1 MKKVLKKFN
10 RTLSIM
16 LAAAM
21 VLTMVPQTAL
31 PVQAEEATEASL
43 DTASEGTEEVTPG
56 SDETKESEETTET
69 KEPADGEGESNEGS
83 SEVTTPADGEN
94 ENGEDEA
101 GDNSDDSVTPDI
113 ENPGEDQDTENPD
126 EEVTEPVVDP
136 VEEPAE
142 EEPVEEGTSTVD
154 SEDATVMAA
163 TTFGIE
169 FKISVDGTELEE
181 PTLNEYVTEITN
193 VDTDNKVD
201 DTNDVT
207 FKVTPTDAQLELDG
221 APTATIA
228 GTNATVSEASGVYTI
243 TDSHAATGDVV
254 VTINLVTKYTV
265 GAPDAD
271 AGAQVTWQIKT
282 TASDA
287 AYGSS
292 VSVKKGDSV
301 ALQATLAANADNV
314 TITVPGATTE
324 KQTLTAAAEAVTAEF
339 TVVMT
344 EERIAALVDGK
355 LTATYEVTK
364 ADAEVVITGKKPG
377 AAEGA
382 DDVAAV
388 FGTDF
393 KAQYRVKTTGAED
406 FAAWADVPSTGKI
419 AAKKDDAVQLKVT
432 PGAKFSV
439 SGVKFAGS
447 PVTAKTDVEDEDED
461 VYEVNVAAPANPVA
475 TENTVEVTL
484 AAANQ
489 ITLKAA
495 TDAQI
500 ASVQWSADDGSNWN
514 RARKTADGWVADT
527 KAAAVTFKVAAKIH
541 NKVSY
546 INNDTKGTHDAAAE
560 TCENCLT
567 LSTSDN
573 NKTVTTTAVDAS
585 GADDITL
592 TIATE
597 PIKIDYT
604 LTADEALTVTIK
616 DDKGTAVD
624 AKGTTEALKNTYT
637 LLDGVEYSVEVKQ
650 DETAVELEKLD
661 TAKANGETTNMEYDS
676 DKGAFTFVASEDATA
691 MTIVIALKAKATKQV
706 SIAMADASQ
715 PSQAS
720 VQAGEYKTLDTD
732 GKTEKTVDAETT
744 ATALTGTTARE
755 FAVLEGEEF
764 SFTLSVADT
773 AYAVAKVE
781 TSTST
786 DPDNMKWTE
795 LEGTSGTYTLD
806 KVTAETSVRI
816 TTDLNAATA
825 HSVIFTPDANVKE
838 VLINGSPVKSGE
850 KTYVKVATGANVAFT
865 VTPNAGFT
873 VDKVKFGTGETDDVP
888 VSAGTYTYTF
898 PAARTDATITISTKA
913 AELTADRYVKF
924 AMPDDENVKLNV
936 TTAGVK
942 TEKDGDGDD
951 VYVMTMKKT
960 EPATEEVPELA
971 FDLVVKN
978 GYTIKPQLASI
989 VDAVNET
996 VRMTADSRKK
1006 NDDGDWVYSFK
1017 VVAAALQAA
1026 NLGTKE
1032 APKAITVT
1040 APIEEK
1046 VTLSLKADSSSVKYK
1061 NLSQS
1066 GSVFTSWTAGNSKTA
1081 SDKDTIVLQ
1090 VADGQSLSISG
1101 KDVTEELDDYG
1112 NYSFVAALDATK
1124 DNDTNIEIDVK
1135 NSAAAEYE
1143 LKYGDVEGTYPDTV
1157 GKDVVT
1163 AKLGDKIYV
1172 QLNKTTAPAGAEA
1185 ITGVVLSEGAKSTAV
1200 ANKNQD
1206 EAANKGK
1213 AVITVA
1219 DADFTVTFKA
1229 IKTETTANG
1238 FTKKTV
1244 VNAATVHI
1252 NAKDA
1257 DGMNLTAK
1265 GISEGKTIK
1274 IDATKQMTY
1283 PLTLKETKT
1292 SRNVLDVK
1300 KYIADGA
1307 IVAEEIGSK
1316 GLVTVSLDEET
1327 GSLVIT
1333 GVKDKDGEAKA
1344 VSEITIKAKGAA
1356 ADAKPLLTFKV
1367 EVTTPKLTVKSLNS
1381 PNQGMHDVL
1390 VDVTGDPKIGTVA
1403 AEFDMYYEI
1412 EVKHT
1417 AGESAAKKD
1426 GFYYLN
1432 ALDGNGNVVP
1442 VSQLIKVN
1450 ADTDKTKF
1458 ENTYTI
1464 NARLV
1469 AVAAGAEVPQ
1479 GNPLQGEAKAK
1490 IADSVVKYS
1499 SAKTV
1504 EKKNIKTRS
1513 DYYEDKLNVTKKTT
1527 KLYTGQSNVLV
1538 AIPKFSAKA
1547 GHIEDIHAEV
1557 YNTDGSLATSGV
1569 TATVDETNNT
1579 MEVRVSAGRNA
1590 APGKGT
1596 AKYNVVIY
1604 ATATMN
1610 AGDAAVDPGAYN
1622 MYRAS
1627 AKVPITVQK
1636 GIHSITVAGNPGK
1649 IAIVPD
1655 KNGKTKNV
1663 SFSLKPTGWYSNT
1676 SYKAQTQKFDY
1687 SNEITYGNNK
1697 NAGKVTVKNGKVTVD
1712 KDFYVSNDPAQNTFT
1727 LTVKANDWTGNETVS
1742 SPVTVEVTNK
1752 AMTISSVRL
1761 VDSNN
1766 KPYGATITT
1775 TDLFSADLEIL
1786 DENGKSIEP
1795 SFVTLTPNKG
1805 KLYVD
1810 ESGELNFEGYQKNL
1824 TITAVAKDGKKA
1836 KKSSIKYTIN
1846 YAKAD
1851 AYTLDVNSVNNSF
1864 KQLSDTS
1871 WEYVGRGNETISFDV
1886 KAIANDRGYTAENPD
1901 SAWTK
1906 EYNYSVKITGGKNTS
1921 SKTDVA
1927 SGEYEVTPTAGKVTV
1942 TVTDKAARK
1951 SYPFTIEDKGWAT
1964 AAAPKATTKDKL
1976 FMAKNP
1982 SIDDPYNTYV
1992 NRVAQNMTYT
2002 IKNCKYN
2009 AAKFTHVGGS
2019 YYGIDNLEGVHVID
2033 GDTLRLEGLV
2043 PNYPTTEK
2051 YSVVYGDK
2059 DENGFWPK
2067 TKATTISIKVNK
2079 VGNIKAVNKYTIS
2092 TNLGYGV
2099 KLDAKPIPTSV
2110 TLNDVVEF
2118 NSIEAANEKGQPNK
2132 FYDYFELVNGA
2143 GDADGPKDTIQ
2154 LKTAYRTEAG
2164 LAELYALKRGV
2175 AGYVTYTVYNPNGY
2189 EVKKQDKI
2197 TVVVNDTGKPKTT
2210 ATDINIV
2217 GLSGASG
2224 FTTVKIGNT
2233 SVDVLKV
2240 VTDSTD
2246 WKAAVPTAAEIEAGA
2261 EGNVKLTANGEPKSG
2276 NVNVYILPVG
2286 SKYAASTP
2294 DADVITNGIKATVK
2308 VNVKAADD
2316 TKSSKITFLS
2326 KNAKTP
2332 EAVIAGTKV
2341 NLSTTFTLG
2350 KDYKYTLTNAKIAS
2364 VTKVPEA
2371 REAEIKGAPSK
2382 TASKAILATN
2392 GVTLN
2397 ADKTAVT
2404 IVMDR
2409 DAEGL
2414 ATNGKTTYKVPVL
2427 VTFDAGAE
2435 EIVYFSIKPAKVPSV
2450 DEVKADVEAALKGF
2464 AVAEAAYNN
2473 GASAASAVQE
2483 AARKLGNK
2491 VPALSG
2497 VDVAKITAAAKPD
2510 TDTEKFADTGT
2521 AGSEGFKAGHHTVIV
2536 TLDDETK
2543 RGTEGYTAATC
2554 EVVVTKAAASVS
2566 LGASLEEAINVYLLP
2581 NQTTG
2586 ADPTGKKPVPT
2597 TMTKWTL
2604 QTELQAA
2611 ADKAEPGKYIVRVT
2625 DFDLDT
2631 AEVTPPAASG
2641 TNAINADEGTKKTI
2655 VSGLTFKYT
2664 VMVAK
2669 TGKYLAA
2676 DGSESTVKVEFTV
2689 TMGTTT
2695 NQVGKP
2701 GEPTPPV
2708 VDPDPEEPEAF
2719 DVTISGVSA
2728 STVTYAVAEANDE
2741 TVPNSFNAVAGNKVS
2756 VESGK
2761 KLYLKVEYSG
2771 GTVTVKKGD
2780 NETLSEVSGNAGV
2793 YLVGTIT
2800 ETTAVTITETASTT
2814 PTEPES

>member
-1 MKKVLKKFN
+1 
-10 RTLSIM
+10 
-16 LAAAM
+16 M
-21 VLTMVPQTAL
+21 VLTTVPQTAL

-142 EEPVEEGTSTVD
+142 EEPVEEGASTID

-163 TTFGIE
+163 TDYSLE
-169 FKISVDGTELEE
+169 FKIFVDGTEVEN
-181 PTLNEYVTEITN
+181 PAQNDYVTIKGG
-193 VDTDNKVD
+193 VTDDGKVD
-201 DTNDVT
+201 SGEDVSFAVTPANTELEVSKDADAVKAAIGEDEAANLTPEGDLYTVTGSKDVT
-207 FKVTPTDAQLELDG
+207 G
-221 APTATIA
+221 
-228 GTNATVSEASGVYTI
+228 SG
-243 TDSHAATGDVV
+243 SVV
-254 VTINLVTKYTV
+254 VTIKLVTKTYEV
-265 GAPDAD
+265 GAPDANTD
-271 AGAQVTWQIKT
+271 AKVTWQIKT

-292 VSVKKGDSV
+292 VSVKKGESV
-301 ALQATLAANADNV
+301 MLQATLEANADNV

-324 KQTLTAAAEAVTAEF
+324 KQTLTATTATVTAEF
-339 TVVMT
+339 TVAMT

-419 AAKKDDAVQLKVT
+419 AAKKDDVVQLKFA

-573 NKTVTTTAVDAS
+573 NKTVTTTAVNAS

-764 SFTLSVADT
+764 SFTLSVADP

-1066 GSVFTSWTAGNSKTA
+1066 GSVFTPWTAGNSKTA

-1090 VADGQSLSISG
+1090 VADGQSLSVGG

-1200 ANKNQD
+1200 ANKNQS

-1244 VNAATVHI
+1244 VNAATIHI

-1307 IVAEEIGSK
+1307 IVAEETGNK
-1316 GLVTVSLDEET
+1316 GFVTVSLDEET

-1469 AVAAGAEVPQ
+1469 AVAAGAAVPT
-1479 GNPLQGEAKAK
+1479 GDPLQGEAKAK
-1490 IADSVVKYS
+1490 IADSLVKYG
-1499 SAKTV
+1499 SAKVV

-1547 GHIEDIHAEV
+1547 GHIEDIHAVV
-1557 YNTDGSLATSGV
+1557 YNTDGSLASGV
-1569 TATVDETNNT
+1569 SARADESGNT
-1579 MEVRVSAGRNA
+1579 MEVRVSAGDDA

-1610 AGDAAVDPGAYN
+1610 ADSAAVDPGEYN

-1663 SFSLKPTGWYSNT
+1663 SFSLKPTGWYD
-1676 SYKAQTQKFDY
+1676 YYYGVKAQTQKFDY
-1687 SNEITYGNNK
+1687 SNEITYGNSK

-1761 VDSNN
+1761 LDSNG
-1766 KPYGATITT
+1766 KPYGATIATNNIYG
-1775 TDLFSADLEIL
+1775 AKVEVL
-1786 DENGKSIEP
+1786 DGNGKPIPHSLL
-1795 SFVTLTPNKG
+1795 TLTPNKG
-1805 KLYVD
+1805 KICVEYNENNGQTTVWQN
-1810 ESGELNFEGYQKNL
+1810 GFQRNL
-1824 TITAVAKDGKKA
+1824 TITAVMRGDKKA
-1836 KKSSIKYTIN
+1836 KKSSIKYTLE
-1846 YAKAD
+1846 YPKVD
-1851 AYTLDVNSVNNSF
+1851 SYTLSRVTVNNNSSL
-1864 KQLSDTS
+1864 KQMDDTN
-1871 WEYVGRGNETISFDV
+1871 WEYVGRGNQSISFWVNAVIDEGL
-1886 KAIANDRGYTAENPD
+1886 RGGNTTN
-1901 SAWTK
+1901 
-1906 EYNYSVKITGGKNTS
+1906 YNYSVKIAGGKNVA
-1921 SKTDVA
+1921 SKT
-1927 SGEYEVTPTAGKVTV
+1927 STGNGYYRITPTTDKVTV
-1942 TVTDKAARK
+1942 TVTDKNSPK
-1951 SYPFTIEDKGWAT
+1951 KDYKFTFTDKGWVT

-1982 SIDDPYNTYV
+1982 SIDDLDGDYV

-2002 IKNCKYN
+2002 IKNCKYT
-2009 AAKFTHVGGS
+2009 AVKFTYLGDH
-2019 YYGIDNLEGVHVID
+2019 GIDNLEGVHDIH
-2033 GDTLRLEGLV
+2033 GDTLKLTGLI

-2059 DENGFWPK
+2059 DENGAFWPK
-2067 TKATTISIKVNK
+2067 TKATTISIKVHK

-2092 TNLGYGV
+2092 TNLGYSV

-2175 AGYVTYTVYNPNGY
+2175 AGYVTYTVYNPNGH

-2246 WKAAVPTAAEIEAGA
+2246 WKVAVPTAAEIEAGA

-2350 KDYKYTLTNAKIAS
+2350 RDYKYTLTNAKIAS
-2364 VTKVPEA
+2364 VAKVPEA

-2409 DAEGL
+2409 DAAGL

-2497 VDVAKITAAAKPD
+2497 VDVVKITAAAKPD
-2510 TDTEKFADTGT
+2510 TETEKFADTGT
-2521 AGSEGFKAGHHTVIV
+2521 VGSEGFKAGHHTVIV

-2543 RGTEGYTAATC
+2543 KGTEGYTAATC

-2625 DFDLDT
+2625 EFDLDT

-2676 DGSESTVKVEFTV
+2676 DGSESAGEVKFVV
-2689 TMGTTT
+2689 TMDTTT

-2708 VDPDPEEPEAF
+2708 VDPDPVEPEAF

>member
-1 MKKVLKKFN
+1 
-10 RTLSIM
+10 
-16 LAAAM
+16 M
-21 VLTMVPQTAL
+21 VLTTVPQTAL

-43 DTASEGTEEVTPG
+43 DTASEGTEEATPG
-56 SDETKESEETTET
+56 SDEAKESEETTET
-69 KEPADGEGESNEGS
+69 KEPADGKGESNEGS

-94 ENGEDEA
+94 ENEEDEA
-101 GDNSDDSVTPDI
+101 GDNSDNSITPDI

-126 EEVTEPVVDP
+126 EEVTEPVVNP

-169 FKISVDGTELEE
+169 FKISVDGTELKE
-181 PTLNEYVTEITN
+181 PTLDDYVTDITN
-193 VDTDNKVD
+193 VDADNKVD
-201 DTNDVT
+201 GTNDVT
-207 FKVTPTDAQLELDG
+207 FKVTPASAQLELDG

-265 GAPDAD
+265 GAPDVDAD
-271 AGAQVTWQIKT
+271 AQVTWQIKT

-292 VSVKKGDSV
+292 VSVKKGESV
-301 ALQATLAANADNV
+301 VLQATLAANADNV

-339 TVVMT
+339 TVAMT

-364 ADAEVVITGKKPG
+364 ADAEVAITGKKPV
-377 AAEGA
+377 AAEGV

-406 FAAWADVPSTGKI
+406 FAAWADVPSTGII
-419 AAKKDDAVQLKVT
+419 AAKKDDVVQLKFA

-447 PVTAKTDVEDEDED
+447 TITAKNDVEGEDED

-567 LSTSDN
+567 LSTSDH

-585 GADDITL
+585 GANDITL

-597 PIKIDYT
+597 QIKHDYT
-604 LTADEALTVTIK
+604 LTAAEGLTVTITK
-616 DDKGTAVD
+616 AGASTPESS
-624 AKGTTEALKNTYT
+624 KGTTDADKNKYALLEGETYF
-637 LLDGVEYSVEVKQ
+637 VAVKQ
-650 DETAVELEKLD
+650 GEDVVALEKLE
-661 TAKANGETTNMEYDS
+661 TATANNATMDYDS
-676 DKGAFTFVASEDATA
+676 DANAFTFEVDAVTEEA
-691 MTIVIALKAKATKQV
+691 NRTIVIELKERENKTV
-706 SIAMADASQ
+706 SLVMADAQLSA
-715 PSQAS
+715 AS
-720 VQAGEYKTLDTD
+720 VKADAHKKLNDTTKAEED
-732 GKTEKTVDAETT
+732 VAADPTAIALSTTEKEYTVAEGGKFT
-744 ATALTGTTARE
+744 
-755 FAVLEGEEF
+755 
-764 SFTLSVADT
+764 FTLSVADE
-773 AYAVAKVE
+773 AYTVSKVE
-781 TSTST
+781 TSTDSGATWSGLEKGT
-786 DPDNMKWTE
+786 DDKYTLAEVNEDISIRVTTE
-795 LEGTSGTYTLD
+795 LDQT
-806 KVTAETSVRI
+806 K
-816 TTDLNAATA
+816 A

-850 KTYVKVATGANVAFT
+850 KKYVKVAAGANVAFT

-913 AELTADRYVKF
+913 AELTEDRYVKF
-924 AMPDDENVKLNV
+924 VMPDDENVKLNV

-942 TEKDGDGDD
+942 TEKDGNGDD

-960 EPATEEVPELA
+960 EPATEEVPELT

-989 VDAVNET
+989 VDATNET

-1032 APKAITVT
+1032 APRTITVT

-1046 VTLSLKADSSSVKYK
+1046 VTLSLKANSLPVKYK

-1066 GSVFTSWTAGNSKTA
+1066 GSNFTTWAVGNSKTA
-1081 SDKDTIVLQ
+1081 SEKDTIVLQ
-1090 VADGQSLSISG
+1090 VADGQSLSVGG

-1143 LKYGDVEGTYPDTV
+1143 LKYGTAEGTYPDTV
-1157 GKDVVT
+1157 GKDVVA

-1229 IKTETTANG
+1229 IKTERTANG

-1244 VNAATVHI
+1244 VNAATIHI

-1265 GISEGKTIK
+1265 GISDGKTIK

-1307 IVAEEIGSK
+1307 IVAEETGNK
-1316 GLVTVSLDEET
+1316 GLVTVFLDEET

-1367 EVTTPKLTVKSLNS
+1367 EVTTPELTVKSLNS

-1403 AEFDMYYEI
+1403 EEFDMYYEI

-1417 AGESAAKKD
+1417 AGESAVKKD

-1432 ALDGNGNVVP
+1432 ALDENGNVVP

-1469 AVAAGAEVPQ
+1469 AVAAGAVVPT
-1479 GNPLQGEAKAK
+1479 GDPLQGEAKAK
-1490 IADSVVKYS
+1490 IADALVKYG
-1499 SAKTV
+1499 SAKVV

-1547 GHIEDIHAEV
+1547 GHIEDIRAVV
-1557 YNTDGSLATSGV
+1557 YNTDGSLASGV
-1569 TATVDETNNT
+1569 SARVDESGNT
-1579 MEVRVSAGRNA
+1579 MEVRVSAGDDA

-1610 AGDAAVDPGAYN
+1610 ADNAAVDPGEYN

-1663 SFSLKPTGWYSNT
+1663 SFSLKPTGWYD
-1676 SYKAQTQKFDY
+1676 YHYDVKAQTQKFDY
-1687 SNEITYGNNK
+1687 SNEIVYGNSK

-1927 SGEYEVTPTAGKVTV
+1927 KGEYEVTPTAGKVTV
-1942 TVTDKAARK
+1942 TVTDKAAKK
-1951 SYPFTIEDKGWAT
+1951 SYPFTIEDKGWVT

-1976 FMAKNP
+1976 FMAKDP
-1982 SIDDPYNTYV
+1982 SIDAGYNYAK
-1992 NRVAQNMTYT
+1992 RVAQDMTYT

-2009 AAKFTHVGGS
+2009 AVKFTHVGGS
-2019 YYGIDNLEGVHVID
+2019 YSGIDNLEGVHVID
-2033 GDTLRLEGLV
+2033 GDTLLLKKLV

-2051 YSVVYGDK
+2051 YSVVYGDR

-2164 LAELYALKRGV
+2164 LAELYALKKGV

-2224 FTTVKIGNT
+2224 LTTVKIGNT
-2233 SVDVLKV
+2233 SVDVLKA

-2246 WKAAVPTAAEIEAGA
+2246 WKVAVPTAADIEAGA
-2261 EGNVKLTANGEPKSG
+2261 TGNVKLTANGEPKSG

-2308 VNVKAADD
+2308 VNVKAVDD

-2341 NLSTTFTLG
+2341 NLSTTFTLD

-2364 VTKVPEA
+2364 VAKVPEA

-2435 EIVYFSIKPAKVPSV
+2435 EIVYFSIKPEKVPSV

-2473 GASAASAVQE
+2473 GVSAASTVQE

-2543 RGTEGYTAATC
+2543 KGTEGYTAATC
-2554 EVVVTKAAASVS
+2554 EVVVTKAAAPVS

-2586 ADPTGKKPVPT
+2586 ADPTDKKPVPT

-2604 QTELQAA
+2604 QTELQTA

-2631 AEVTPPAASG
+2631 AEVTVPAASG
-2641 TNAINADEGTKKTI
+2641 TNAVNAEEGTKKTI

-2669 TGKYLAA
+2669 TGKYLAE
-2676 DGSESTVKVEFTV
+2676 DGSEKDVAVKFAV
-2689 TMGTTT
+2689 TMGATT

-2708 VDPDPEEPEAF
+2708 VDPDPEEPESF
-2719 DVTISGVSA
+2719 EVTISGVSA

-2761 KLYLKVEYSG
+2761 KLYLKVEYSV

-2780 NETLSEVSGNAGV
+2780 DTTLSAVDGNPGV
-2793 YLVGTIT
+2793 YLVGMIT
-2800 ETTAVTITETASTT
+2800 GATAVTIAETASTT

>member
-1 MKKVLKKFN
+1 
-10 RTLSIM
+10 
-16 LAAAM
+16 M
-21 VLTMVPQTAL
+21 VLTTVPQTAL

-43 DTASEGTEEVTPG
+43 DTASEGTEEATPG
-56 SDETKESEETTET
+56 SDEAKESEETTET
-69 KEPADGEGESNEGS
+69 KEPADGKGESNEGS
-83 SEVTTPADGEN
+83 SEVTIPADGEN
-94 ENGEDEA
+94 ENEEDEA
-101 GDNSDDSVTPDI
+101 GDNSDNSITPDI

-126 EEVTEPVVDP
+126 EEVTEPVVNP

-163 TTFGIE
+163 TMFGIE

-181 PTLNEYVTEITN
+181 PTLSEYVTDITN
-193 VDTDNKVD
+193 VDADNKVD

-207 FKVTPTDAQLELDG
+207 FKVTPANAQLELDG

-243 TDSHAATGDVV
+243 TDSHAATGGVV

-271 AGAQVTWQIKT
+271 AGAQVTWKIKT
-282 TASDA
+282 TVSDA

-292 VSVKKGDSV
+292 VSVKKGESV
-301 ALQATLAANADNV
+301 VLQATLAANADNV

-324 KQTLTAAAEAVTAEF
+324 TATLNGGSEAATTEF
-339 TVVMT
+339 TVVMD
-344 EERIAALVDGK
+344 EEQIAALVNSK

-377 AAEGA
+377 ATEGA

-393 KAQYRVKTTGAED
+393 KAQYRVKTTGAKD
-406 FAAWADVPSTGKI
+406 FAAWADVPGTGKI
-419 AAKKDDAVQLKVT
+419 AAKKDDVVQLKIA

-439 SGVKFAGS
+439 SGVKFAENT
-447 PVTAKTDVEDEDED
+447 VTAQTDVEGEDED
-461 VYEVNVAAPANPVA
+461 VYEVKVAAPANPVA

-500 ASVQWSADDGSNWN
+500 ASVQWSEDNGSSWN

-527 KAAAVTFKVAAKIH
+527 KAASVTFKVAAKTH

-546 INNDTKGTHDAAAE
+546 INNDTNGTHDAAVE

-567 LSTSDN
+567 LSTNDN

-597 PIKIDYT
+597 PIKIDYI

-616 DDKGTAVD
+616 DDKGTAV
-624 AKGTTEALKNTYT
+624 AATGTTNELKNTYT

-650 DETAVELEKLD
+650 GETAVELEKLG
-661 TAKANGETTNMEYDS
+661 TAKANGEATNMEYDS
-676 DKGAFTFVASEDATA
+676 DKGAFTFVASEEATA

-706 SIAMADASQ
+706 SIAMVDASQ
-715 PSQAS
+715 LSQAS

-732 GKTEKTVDAETT
+732 GKTEKTVAAETT
-744 ATALTGTTARE
+744 ATALVGTTARE

-786 DPDNMKWTE
+786 DLGNMKWTE
-795 LEGTSGTYTLD
+795 LEGTSGTYKLD

-816 TTDLNAATA
+816 TTDLNVATA

-850 KTYVKVATGANVAFT
+850 KTYAKVAAGANVAFT

-888 VSAGTYTYTF
+888 VSSGTYTYTF

-924 AMPDDENVKLNV
+924 VMLDDENVKLNV

-942 TEKDGDGDD
+942 TEKDGNGDD

-989 VDAVNET
+989 ADATNET

-1032 APKAITVT
+1032 APKTITVT

-1046 VTLSLKADSSSVKYK
+1046 VTLSLKADSLPVKYK

-1066 GSVFTSWTAGNSKTA
+1066 GSNFTIWAVGNSKTA
-1081 SDKDTIVLQ
+1081 SEKDTIVLQ
-1090 VADGQSLSISG
+1090 VADGQSLSVGG

-1143 LKYGDVEGTYPDTV
+1143 LKYGTVEGTYPDIV
-1157 GKDVVT
+1157 GKNVVA

-1200 ANKNQD
+1200 ANKNQN

-1229 IKTETTANG
+1229 IKTETVNG

-1244 VNAATVHI
+1244 VNAATIHI

-1257 DGMNLTAK
+1257 DGLNLTAK
-1265 GISEGKTIK
+1265 GIAEGKTIK
-1274 IDATKQMTY
+1274 IDATKKMTY
-1283 PLTLKETKT
+1283 PLTLKESKT
-1292 SRNVLDVK
+1292 VLDIK
-1300 KYIADGA
+1300 QYIEDGA
-1307 IVAEEIGSK
+1307 IVADPTDNK
-1316 GLVTVSLDEET
+1316 GLVKVALNEET
-1327 GSLVIT
+1327 GNLEIT
-1333 GVKDKDGEAKA
+1333 AIKDKDGEAKA
-1344 VSEITIKAKGAA
+1344 VSEIEIKAKNAA
-1356 ADAKPLLTFKV
+1356 ADAKPLLKFKV
-1367 EVTTPKLTVKSLNS
+1367 EVTTPKLVVKSLNS

-1403 AEFDMYYEI
+1403 TADFDMYYEI

-1417 AGESAAKKD
+1417 AGESAVKKD

-1469 AVAAGAEVPQ
+1469 AVAAGADVPK
-1479 GNPLQGEAKAK
+1479 GDPLQGEARAK
-1490 IADSVVKYS
+1490 IADSLVKYG
-1499 SAKTV
+1499 SAKVV

-1557 YNTDGSLATSGV
+1557 YNTDGSLASGV
-1569 TATVDETNNT
+1569 SARVDESGNT
-1579 MEVRVSAGRNA
+1579 MEVLVSALGNA

-1610 AGDAAVDPGAYN
+1610 ADNAAVDPGEYN

-1663 SFSLKPTGWYSNT
+1663 SFSLKPTGWYSDP

-1687 SNEITYGNNK
+1687 SNEIVYGNSK

-1727 LTVKANDWTGNETVS
+1727 LKVKANDWVGNKIVS

-1775 TDLFSADLEIL
+1775 TDLCNADLEIL

-1795 SFVTLTPNKG
+1795 SLVTLTPNKG

-1810 ESGELNFEGYQKNL
+1810 EYGELKFEGYQKNL

-1851 AYTLDVNSVNNSF
+1851 AYTLDVKSVNSSF

-1871 WEYVGRGNETISFDV
+1871 WEYVGRGNETIIFGV
-1886 KAIANDRGYTAENPD
+1886 QAIANDRGYTAEKRD
-1901 SAWTK
+1901 SAQTK

-1921 SKTDVA
+1921 SKTEVA
-1927 SGEYEVTPTAGKVTV
+1927 NGTYKVTPTAGKVTV
-1942 TVTDKAARK
+1942 TVTDKAAKK
-1951 SYPFTIEDKGWAT
+1951 SYPFTIEDTGWVT

-1976 FMAKNP
+1976 FMAKDP
-1982 SIDDPYNTYV
+1982 SIDAGYNYA
-1992 NRVAQNMTYT
+1992 NRVAQDMTYT

-2009 AAKFTHVGGS
+2009 AVKFTHVGGS
-2019 YYGIDNLEGVHVID
+2019 YSGIDNLEGVHVID
-2033 GDTLRLEGLV
+2033 GDTLLLKKLV

-2143 GDADGPKDTIQ
+2143 GNADGPKDTIQ

-2164 LAELYALKRGV
+2164 LAELYALKKGE

-2224 FTTVKIGNT
+2224 LTTVKIGNT
-2233 SVDVLKV
+2233 SVDVLKA

-2246 WKAAVPTAAEIEAGA
+2246 WKVAVPTAADIEAGA
-2261 EGNVKLTANGEPKSG
+2261 TGNVKLTANGEPKSG

-2308 VNVKAADD
+2308 VNVKAVDD

-2341 NLSTTFTLG
+2341 NLSTTFTLD

-2364 VTKVPEA
+2364 VAKVPEA

-2435 EIVYFSIKPAKVPSV
+2435 EIVYFSIKPEKVPSV

-2464 AVAEAAYNN
+2464 TVAEAAYNN
-2473 GASAASAVQE
+2473 GVSAASTVQE

-2543 RGTEGYTAATC
+2543 KGTEGYTAATC

-2586 ADPTGKKPVPT
+2586 ADPTDKKPVPT

-2604 QTELQAA
+2604 QTELQTA

-2625 DFDLDT
+2625 DFHLDT
-2631 AEVTPPAASG
+2631 AEVTVPAASG
-2641 TNAINADEGTKKTI
+2641 TNVVNADEGTKKTI
-2655 VSGLTFKYT
+2655 VSVLNFKYT

-2669 TGKYLAA
+2669 TGKYLDE
-2676 DGSESTVKVEFTV
+2676 DGSERDEAVKFAV
-2689 TMGTTT
+2689 TMGETT

-2708 VDPDPEEPEAF
+2708 VDPDPEEPESF
-2719 DVTISGVSA
+2719 EVTISGVSA

-2761 KLYLKVEYSG
+2761 KLYLKVEYSD

-2780 NETLSEVSGNAGV
+2780 DTTLSAVDGNPGV

-2800 ETTAVTITETASTT
+2800 GTTAVTIAETASTT

>member
-1 MKKVLKKFN
+1 M
-10 RTLSIM
+10 
-16 LAAAM
+16 
-21 VLTMVPQTAL
+21 
-31 PVQAEEATEASL
+31 
-43 DTASEGTEEVTPG
+43 
-56 SDETKESEETTET
+56 
-69 KEPADGEGESNEGS
+69 
-83 SEVTTPADGEN
+83 
-94 ENGEDEA
+94 
-101 GDNSDDSVTPDI
+101 
-113 ENPGEDQDTENPD
+113 
-126 EEVTEPVVDP
+126 
-136 VEEPAE
+136 
-142 EEPVEEGTSTVD
+142 
-154 SEDATVMAA
+154 
-163 TTFGIE
+163 
-169 FKISVDGTELEE
+169 
-181 PTLNEYVTEITN
+181 
-193 VDTDNKVD
+193 
-201 DTNDVT
+201 
-207 FKVTPTDAQLELDG
+207 
-221 APTATIA
+221 
-228 GTNATVSEASGVYTI
+228 
-243 TDSHAATGDVV
+243 
-254 VTINLVTKYTV
+254 
-265 GAPDAD
+265 
-271 AGAQVTWQIKT
+271 
-282 TASDA
+282 
-287 AYGSS
+287 
-292 VSVKKGDSV
+292 
-301 ALQATLAANADNV
+301 
-314 TITVPGATTE
+314 
-324 KQTLTAAAEAVTAEF
+324 
-339 TVVMT
+339 
-344 EERIAALVDGK
+344 
-355 LTATYEVTK
+355 
-364 ADAEVVITGKKPG
+364 
-377 AAEGA
+377 
-382 DDVAAV
+382 
-388 FGTDF
+388 
-393 KAQYRVKTTGAED
+393 
-406 FAAWADVPSTGKI
+406 
-419 AAKKDDAVQLKVT
+419 
-432 PGAKFSV
+432 
-439 SGVKFAGS
+439 
-447 PVTAKTDVEDEDED
+447 
-461 VYEVNVAAPANPVA
+461 
-475 TENTVEVTL
+475 TL

-527 KAAAVTFKVAAKIH
+527 KAAAVTFKVAPKIH

-546 INNDTKGTHDAAAE
+546 INNDTKGTHNAAAE

-585 GADDITL
+585 GANDITL

-597 PIKIDYT
+597 QIKHDYT
-604 LTADEALTVTIK
+604 LTAAEGLTVTITK
-616 DDKGTAVD
+616 AGASTPESS
-624 AKGTTEALKNTYT
+624 KGTTDADKNKYALLEGEAYF
-637 LLDGVEYSVEVKQ
+637 VAVKQ
-650 DETAVELEKLD
+650 GEDVVALEKLE
-661 TAKANGETTNMEYDS
+661 TATANNATMDYDS
-676 DKGAFTFVASEDATA
+676 DANAFTFEVDAVTEEA
-691 MTIVIALKAKATKQV
+691 NRTIVIELKERENKTV
-706 SIAMADASQ
+706 SLVMADAQLSA
-715 PSQAS
+715 AS
-720 VQAGEYKTLDTD
+720 VKADAHKKLNDTTKVEED
-732 GKTEKTVDAETT
+732 VAADPTAIALSTTEKEYTVAEGGKFT
-744 ATALTGTTARE
+744 
-755 FAVLEGEEF
+755 
-764 SFTLSVADT
+764 FTLSVADE
-773 AYAVAKVE
+773 AYTVSKVE
-781 TSTST
+781 TSTDSGATWSGLEKGT
-786 DPDNMKWTE
+786 DDKYTLAEVNEDISIRVTTE
-795 LEGTSGTYTLD
+795 LDQT
-806 KVTAETSVRI
+806 K
-816 TTDLNAATA
+816 A

-850 KTYVKVATGANVAFT
+850 KKYVKVAAGANVAFT

-913 AELTADRYVKF
+913 AELTEDRYVKF
-924 AMPDDENVKLNV
+924 VMPDDENVKLNV

-942 TEKDGDGDD
+942 TEKDGNGDD

-960 EPATEEVPELA
+960 EPATEEVPELT

-989 VDAVNET
+989 VDATNET

-1032 APKAITVT
+1032 APRTITVT

-1046 VTLSLKADSSSVKYK
+1046 VTLSLKANSSPVKYK

-1066 GSVFTSWTAGNSKTA
+1066 GSNFTTWAVGNSKTA
-1081 SDKDTIVLQ
+1081 SEKDTIVLQ
-1090 VADGQSLSISG
+1090 VADGQSLSVGG

-1143 LKYGDVEGTYPDTV
+1143 LKYGTAEGTYPDTV
-1157 GKDVVT
+1157 GKDVVA

-1229 IKTETTANG
+1229 IKTERTANG

-1244 VNAATVHI
+1244 VNAATIHI

-1265 GISEGKTIK
+1265 GISDGKTIK

-1307 IVAEEIGSK
+1307 IVAEETGNK
-1316 GLVTVSLDEET
+1316 GLVTVFLDEET

-1403 AEFDMYYEI
+1403 EEFDMYYEI

-1417 AGESAAKKD
+1417 AGESAVKKD

-1432 ALDGNGNVVP
+1432 ALDENGNVVP

-1469 AVAAGAEVPQ
+1469 AVAAGAVVPT
-1479 GNPLQGEAKAK
+1479 GDPLQGEAKAK
-1490 IADSVVKYS
+1490 IADSLVKYG
-1499 SAKTV
+1499 SAKVV

-1547 GHIEDIHAEV
+1547 GHIEDIRAVV
-1557 YNTDGSLATSGV
+1557 YNTDGSLASGV
-1569 TATVDETNNT
+1569 SARVDESGNT
-1579 MEVRVSAGRNA
+1579 MEVRVSAGDDA

-1610 AGDAAVDPGAYN
+1610 ADNAAVDPGEYN

-1663 SFSLKPTGWYSNT
+1663 SFSLKPTGWYD
-1676 SYKAQTQKFDY
+1676 YPHDVKAQTQKFDY
-1687 SNEITYGNNK
+1687 SNEIVYGNSK

-1727 LTVKANDWTGNETVS
+1727 LRVKANDWVGNKTVS

-1752 AMTISSVRL
+1752 AMTISSIRL

-1886 KAIANDRGYTAENPD
+1886 KAIANDRGYTAEDPD

-1927 SGEYEVTPTAGKVTV
+1927 KGEYEVTPTAGKVTV
-1942 TVTDKAARK
+1942 TVTDKAAKK
-1951 SYPFTIEDKGWAT
+1951 SYPFTIEDKGWVT

-1976 FMAKNP
+1976 FMAKDP
-1982 SIDDPYNTYV
+1982 SIDAGYNYAK
-1992 NRVAQNMTYT
+1992 RVAQDMTYT

-2009 AAKFTHVGGS
+2009 AVKFTHVGGS
-2019 YYGIDNLEGVHVID
+2019 YSGIDNLEGVHVID
-2033 GDTLRLEGLV
+2033 GDTLLLKKLV

-2051 YSVVYGDK
+2051 YSVVYGDR

-2164 LAELYALKRGV
+2164 LAELYALKKGV

-2189 EVKKQDKI
+2189 KVKKQDKI

-2246 WKAAVPTAAEIEAGA
+2246 WKVAVTTDADREAGA
-2261 EGNVKLTANGEPKSG
+2261 TGNVKLTANGEPKSG

-2364 VTKVPEA
+2364 VAKVPEA

-2435 EIVYFSIKPAKVPSV
+2435 EIVYFSIKPEKVPSV
-2450 DEVKADVEAALKGF
+2450 DEVKADVEAALKDF

-2473 GASAASAVQE
+2473 GVSAASTVQE

-2543 RGTEGYTAATC
+2543 RAR
-2554 EVVVTKAAASVS
+2554 KAIPRQLA
-2566 LGASLEEAINVYLLP
+2566 
-2581 NQTTG
+2581 
-2586 ADPTGKKPVPT
+2586 
-2597 TMTKWTL
+2597 KW
-2604 QTELQAA
+2604 
-2611 ADKAEPGKYIVRVT
+2611 
-2625 DFDLDT
+2625 
-2631 AEVTPPAASG
+2631 
-2641 TNAINADEGTKKTI
+2641 
-2655 VSGLTFKYT
+2655 
-2664 VMVAK
+2664 
-2669 TGKYLAA
+2669 
-2676 DGSESTVKVEFTV
+2676 
-2689 TMGTTT
+2689 
-2695 NQVGKP
+2695 
-2701 GEPTPPV
+2701 
-2708 VDPDPEEPEAF
+2708 
-2719 DVTISGVSA
+2719 
-2728 STVTYAVAEANDE
+2728 
-2741 TVPNSFNAVAGNKVS
+2741 
-2756 VESGK
+2756 
-2761 KLYLKVEYSG
+2761 
-2771 GTVTVKKGD
+2771 
-2780 NETLSEVSGNAGV
+2780 
-2793 YLVGTIT
+2793 
-2800 ETTAVTITETASTT
+2800 
-2814 PTEPES
+2814 

>member
-1 MKKVLKKFN
+1 
-10 RTLSIM
+10 
-16 LAAAM
+16 M
-21 VLTMVPQTAL
+21 VLTTVPQTAL

-56 SDETKESEETTET
+56 SDEKKESEETTET

-94 ENGEDEA
+94 ENGEDEV

-243 TDSHAATGDVV
+243 TDSHSATGDVV

-265 GAPDAD
+265 GAPAADTDAK
-271 AGAQVTWQIKT
+271 VTWQIRT

-292 VSVKKGDSV
+292 VSVKKGESV
-301 ALQATLAANADNV
+301 VLQATLEANADNV

-324 KQTLTAAAEAVTAEF
+324 KQTLTATTATVTAEF
-339 TVVMT
+339 TVAMT
-344 EERIAALVDGK
+344 KERIEALAEGK

-377 AAEGA
+377 AAEGV
-382 DDVAAV
+382 DDVTAV

-393 KAQYRVKTTGAED
+393 TAQYRVKTTGAED
-406 FAAWADVPSTGKI
+406 FDAWKAVSGGKI
-419 AAKKDDAVQLKVT
+419 AAKKDDVVQLKVA

-439 SGVKFAGS
+439 SGVKFAGNT
-447 PVTAKTDVEDEDED
+447 VNATEIDDED
-461 VYEVNVAAPANPVA
+461 VYQFTVNAPANPVA

-489 ITLKAA
+489 ITLQGA

-500 ASVQWSADDGSNWN
+500 ASVKWSTDGSTYKY
-514 RARKTADGWVADT
+514 ARKTASGWVADT
-527 KAAAVTFKVAAKIH
+527 KAESVTFQVTAKEH

-546 INNDTKGTHDAAAE
+546 INNDTKGAHVTAE
-560 TCENCLT
+560 TGCTNCLT
-567 LSTSDN
+567 LTSTDN
-573 NKTVTTTAVDAS
+573 NKTVTTDAVVAN

-597 PIKIDYT
+597 QIKHDYT
-604 LTADEALTVTIK
+604 LMAAEGLTVTITK
-616 DDKGTAVD
+616 AGASTPESP
-624 AKGTTEALKNTYT
+624 KGTTDADKNKYALLEGETYF
-637 LLDGVEYSVEVKQ
+637 VAVKQ
-650 DETAVELEKLD
+650 GEDVVALEKLE
-661 TAKANGETTNMEYDS
+661 TATANNTTMDYDS
-676 DKGAFTFVASEDATA
+676 DADAFTFEVDAVTA
-691 MTIVIALKAKATKQV
+691 EANRTIVIELKERENKTV
-706 SIAMADASQ
+706 SLVMADAQLSA
-715 PSQAS
+715 AS
-720 VQAGEYKTLDTD
+720 VKADAHKKLNDTTKAEED
-732 GKTEKTVDAETT
+732 VAADPTAIVLSTTEKEYTVAEGGKFT
-744 ATALTGTTARE
+744 
-755 FAVLEGEEF
+755 
-764 SFTLSVADT
+764 FTLSAVDE
-773 AYAVAKVE
+773 AYTVSKVE
-781 TSTST
+781 TSTDSGATWSGLEKGT
-786 DPDNMKWTE
+786 DDKYTLAEVNEDISIRVTTE
-795 LEGTSGTYTLD
+795 LDQT
-806 KVTAETSVRI
+806 K
-816 TTDLNAATA
+816 A
-825 HSVIFTPDANVKE
+825 HSVIFTPDENVKE
-838 VLINGSPVKSGE
+838 IKIKHDGTDEVVKSGE

-865 VTPNAGFT
+865 VTQNAGFT

-942 TEKDGDGDD
+942 TEKDSDGDD

-989 VDAVNET
+989 VDAANET

-1026 NLGTKE
+1026 SLGTKE
-1032 APKAITVT
+1032 APKTITVT

-1066 GSVFTSWTAGNSKTA
+1066 GSNFTTWTAENSKTA

-1775 TDLFSADLEIL
+1775 TDLCSADLEIL

-2246 WKAAVPTAAEIEAGA
+2246 WKVAVPTAAEIEAGA

-2350 KDYKYTLTNAKIAS
+2350 RDYKYTLTNAKIAS
-2364 VTKVPEA
+2364 VAKVPEA

-2409 DAEGL
+2409 DAAGL

-2497 VDVAKITAAAKPD
+2497 VDVVKITAAAKPD
-2510 TDTEKFADTGT
+2510 TETEKFADTGT
-2521 AGSEGFKAGHHTVIV
+2521 VGSEGFKAGHHTVIV

-2543 RGTEGYTAATC
+2543 KGTEGYTAATC

-2625 DFDLDT
+2625 EFDLDT

-2641 TNAINADEGTKKTI
+2641 TNAVNADEGTKKTI

-2676 DGSESTVKVEFTV
+2676 DGSESTVNVEFTV

>member
-1 MKKVLKKFN
+1 MTDV
-10 RTLSIM
+10 
-16 LAAAM
+16 
-21 VLTMVPQTAL
+21 VLTTVPQTAL

-94 ENGEDEA
+94 ENGEDET

-243 TDSHAATGDVV
+243 TDSHTATGDVV

-265 GAPDAD
+265 GAPDVDAD
-271 AGAQVTWQIKT
+271 AQVTWQIKT

-292 VSVKKGDSV
+292 VSVKKGESV
-301 ALQATLAANADNV
+301 VLQATLAANADNV

-339 TVVMT
+339 TVAMT

-364 ADAEVVITGKKPG
+364 ADAEVVITGKKPV
-377 AAEGA
+377 AAEGV

-406 FAAWADVPSTGKI
+406 FAAWADVPGTGKI
-419 AAKKDDAVQLKVT
+419 AAKKDDVVQLKFA

-447 PVTAKTDVEDEDED
+447 TITAKNDVEGEDED

-527 KAAAVTFKVAAKIH
+527 KAAAVTFKVAPKIH

-546 INNDTKGTHDAAAE
+546 INNDTKGTHNAAAE

-585 GADDITL
+585 GANDITL

-597 PIKIDYT
+597 QIKHDYT
-604 LTADEALTVTIK
+604 LTAAEGLTVTITK
-616 DDKGTAVD
+616 AGASTPESS
-624 AKGTTEALKNTYT
+624 KGTTDADKNKYALLEGEAYF
-637 LLDGVEYSVEVKQ
+637 VAVKQ
-650 DETAVELEKLD
+650 GEDVVALEKLE
-661 TAKANGETTNMEYDS
+661 TATANNATMDYDS
-676 DKGAFTFVASEDATA
+676 DANAFTFEVDAVTEEA
-691 MTIVIALKAKATKQV
+691 NRTIVIELKERENKTV
-706 SIAMADASQ
+706 SLVMADAQLSA
-715 PSQAS
+715 AS
-720 VQAGEYKTLDTD
+720 VKADAHKKLNDTTKVEED
-732 GKTEKTVDAETT
+732 VAADPTAIALSTTEKEYTVAEGGKFT
-744 ATALTGTTARE
+744 
-755 FAVLEGEEF
+755 
-764 SFTLSVADT
+764 FTLSVADE
-773 AYAVAKVE
+773 AYTVSKVE
-781 TSTST
+781 TSTDSGATWSGLEKGT
-786 DPDNMKWTE
+786 DDKYTLAEVNEDISIRVTTE
-795 LEGTSGTYTLD
+795 LDQT
-806 KVTAETSVRI
+806 K
-816 TTDLNAATA
+816 A

-850 KTYVKVATGANVAFT
+850 KKYVKVAAGANVAFT

-913 AELTADRYVKF
+913 AELTEDRYVKF
-924 AMPDDENVKLNV
+924 VMPDDENVKLNV

-942 TEKDGDGDD
+942 TEKDGNGDD

-960 EPATEEVPELA
+960 EPATEEVPELT

-989 VDAVNET
+989 VDATNET

-1032 APKAITVT
+1032 APRTITVT

-1046 VTLSLKADSSSVKYK
+1046 VTLSLKANSSPVKYK

-1066 GSVFTSWTAGNSKTA
+1066 GSNFTTWAVGNSKTA
-1081 SDKDTIVLQ
+1081 SEKDTIVLQ
-1090 VADGQSLSISG
+1090 VADGQSLSVGG

-1143 LKYGDVEGTYPDTV
+1143 LKYGTAEGTYPDTV
-1157 GKDVVT
+1157 GKDVVA

-1229 IKTETTANG
+1229 IKTERTANG

-1244 VNAATVHI
+1244 VNAATIHI

-1265 GISEGKTIK
+1265 GISDGKTIK

-1307 IVAEEIGSK
+1307 IVAEETGNK
-1316 GLVTVSLDEET
+1316 GLVTVFLDEET

-1403 AEFDMYYEI
+1403 EEFDMYYEI

-1417 AGESAAKKD
+1417 AGESAVKKD

-1432 ALDGNGNVVP
+1432 ALDENGNVVP

-1469 AVAAGAEVPQ
+1469 AVAAGAVVPT
-1479 GNPLQGEAKAK
+1479 GDPLQGEAKAK
-1490 IADSVVKYS
+1490 IADSLVKYG
-1499 SAKTV
+1499 SAKVV

-1547 GHIEDIHAEV
+1547 GHIEDIRAVV
-1557 YNTDGSLATSGV
+1557 YNTDGSLASGV
-1569 TATVDETNNT
+1569 SARVDESGNT
-1579 MEVRVSAGRNA
+1579 MEVRVSAGDDA

-1610 AGDAAVDPGAYN
+1610 ADNAAVDPGEYN

-1663 SFSLKPTGWYSNT
+1663 SFSLKPTGWYD
-1676 SYKAQTQKFDY
+1676 YPHDVKAQTQKFDY
-1687 SNEITYGNNK
+1687 SNEIVYGNSK

-1727 LTVKANDWTGNETVS
+1727 LRVKANDWVGNKTVS

-1752 AMTISSVRL
+1752 AMTISSIRL

-1886 KAIANDRGYTAENPD
+1886 KAIANDRGYTAEDPD

-1927 SGEYEVTPTAGKVTV
+1927 KGEYEVTPTAGKVTV
-1942 TVTDKAARK
+1942 TVTDKAAKK
-1951 SYPFTIEDKGWAT
+1951 SYPFTIEDKGWVT

-1982 SIDDPYNTYV
+1982 SIDDPDDDYV

-2009 AAKFTHVGGS
+2009 AVKFTHVGGS
-2019 YYGIDNLEGVHVID
+2019 DYGIDNLEGVHDID
-2033 GDTLRLEGLV
+2033 GDTLLLKKLV

-2143 GDADGPKDTIQ
+2143 GNADGPKDTIQ

-2164 LAELYALKRGV
+2164 LAELYALKKGV

-2224 FTTVKIGNT
+2224 LTTVKIGNT
-2233 SVDVLKV
+2233 SVDVLKA

-2246 WKAAVPTAAEIEAGA
+2246 WKVAVPTAADIEAGA
-2261 EGNVKLTANGEPKSG
+2261 TGNVKLTANGEPKSG

-2341 NLSTTFTLG
+2341 NLSTTFTLD

-2364 VTKVPEA
+2364 VAKVPEA

-2435 EIVYFSIKPAKVPSV
+2435 EIVYFSIKPEKVPSV

-2473 GASAASAVQE
+2473 GVSAASTVQE

-2543 RGTEGYTAATC
+2543 KGTEGYTAATC

-2586 ADPTGKKPVPT
+2586 ADPTDKKPVPT

-2604 QTELQAA
+2604 QTELQTA
-2611 ADKAEPGKYIVRVT
+2611 ADKAEPGKYIVRVK

-2631 AEVTPPAASG
+2631 AEVTVPAASG
-2641 TNAINADEGTKKTI
+2641 TNAVNAEEGTKKTI
-2655 VSGLTFKYT
+2655 VSGLTFRYT

-2669 TGKYLAA
+2669 TGKYLAE
-2676 DGSESTVKVEFTV
+2676 DGSEKDVAVEFAV
-2689 TMGTTT
+2689 TMGATT

-2708 VDPDPEEPEAF
+2708 VDPDPEEPETF
-2719 DVTISGVSA
+2719 EVTISGVSA
-2728 STVTYAVAEANDE
+2728 STVTYAVAGANDE
-2741 TVPNSFNAVAGNKVS
+2741 TVPNSFNAVADNKVS

-2771 GTVTVKKGD
+2771 GTVTVKNGD
-2780 NETLSEVSGNAGV
+2780 DTILSAVDGNPGV

-2800 ETTAVTITETASTT
+2800 EATAVSITETASTT

>member
-1 MKKVLKKFN
+1 
-10 RTLSIM
+10 
-16 LAAAM
+16 M
-21 VLTMVPQTAL
+21 VLTTVPQTAL

-56 SDETKESEETTET
+56 SDEKKESEETTET

-243 TDSHAATGDVV
+243 TDSHTATGDVV

-282 TASDA
+282 TAGDA
-287 AYGSS
+287 TYGSS
-292 VSVKKGDSV
+292 VSVKKGESV
-301 ALQATLAANADNV
+301 VLQATLAANADNV

-339 TVVMT
+339 TVAMT

-419 AAKKDDAVQLKVT
+419 AAKKDDVVQLKFA

-447 PVTAKTDVEDEDED
+447 PVIAETDVEGEDED
-461 VYEVNVAAPANPVA
+461 VYEVNVAA
-475 TENTVEVTL
+475 TGNTVEVTL

-597 PIKIDYT
+597 QIKHDYT
-604 LTADEALTVTIK
+604 LTVAEGLTVTITK
-616 DDKGTAVD
+616 AGASTPESS
-624 AKGTTEALKNTYT
+624 KGTTDADKNKYALLEGETYF
-637 LLDGVEYSVEVKQ
+637 VAVKQ
-650 DETAVELEKLD
+650 GEDVVALEKLE
-661 TAKANGETTNMEYDS
+661 TATANNATMDYDS
-676 DKGAFTFVASEDATA
+676 DANAFTFEVDAVTEEA
-691 MTIVIALKAKATKQV
+691 NRTIVIELKERENKTV
-706 SIAMADASQ
+706 SLVMADAQLSA
-715 PSQAS
+715 AS
-720 VQAGEYKTLDTD
+720 VKADAHKKLNDTTKAEED
-732 GKTEKTVDAETT
+732 VAADPTAIALSTTEKEYTVAEGGKFT
-744 ATALTGTTARE
+744 
-755 FAVLEGEEF
+755 
-764 SFTLSVADT
+764 FTLSVADE
-773 AYAVAKVE
+773 AYTVSKVE
-781 TSTST
+781 TSTDSGATWSGLEKGT
-786 DPDNMKWTE
+786 DDKYTLAEVNEDISIRVTTE
-795 LEGTSGTYTLD
+795 LDQT
-806 KVTAETSVRI
+806 K
-816 TTDLNAATA
+816 A

-838 VLINGSPVKSGE
+838 IKFVGETEAVKSGE

-865 VTPNAGFT
+865 VAPNAGFT

-888 VSAGTYTYTF
+888 VSSGTYTYTF
-898 PAARTDATITISTKA
+898 PTDRTDATITISTKA

-942 TEKDGDGDD
+942 TEKDSDGDD

-989 VDAVNET
+989 VDAANET

-1017 VVAAALQAA
+1017 VVAAALQEA

-1032 APKAITVT
+1032 APKTITVT

-1066 GSVFTSWTAGNSKTA
+1066 GSDFTTWTVGSTKTA

-1090 VADGQSLSISG
+1090 VADGQSLSIGG

-1135 NSAAAEYE
+1135 NSAAADYE
-1143 LKYGDVEGTYPDTV
+1143 LLYSIGDAEMSKPETV
-1157 GKDVVT
+1157 GKDVVA

-1244 VNAATVHI
+1244 VNAATIHI

-1307 IVAEEIGSK
+1307 IVAEETGNK
-1316 GLVTVSLDEET
+1316 GFVTVSLDEET

-1344 VSEITIKAKGAA
+1344 VSEITIKAKKGAA

-1403 AEFDMYYEI
+1403 EEFDMYYEI

-1417 AGESAAKKD
+1417 AGESAVKKD

-1479 GNPLQGEAKAK
+1479 GNPLQGEARAK

-1761 VDSNN
+1761 LDSNG
-1766 KPYGATITT
+1766 KPYGATIATNNIYR
-1775 TDLFSADLEIL
+1775 AKVEVL
-1786 DENGKSIEP
+1786 DGNGKPIPHSLL
-1795 SFVTLTPNKG
+1795 TLTPNKG
-1805 KLYVD
+1805 KIYV
-1810 ESGELNFEGYQKNL
+1810 EYNENNGQTTVWQNGFQRNL
-1824 TITAVAKDGKKA
+1824 TITAVMRGDKKA
-1836 KKSSIKYTIN
+1836 KKSSIKYTFE
-1846 YAKAD
+1846 YPKVD
-1851 AYTLDVNSVNNSF
+1851 SYTLDDVEVNSSL
-1864 KQLSDTS
+1864 KQMDAAN
-1871 WEYVGRGNETISFDV
+1871 WEYIGRGNESISFSV
-1886 KAIANDRGYTAENPD
+1886 NAVINEGLCGGHTTN
-1901 SAWTK
+1901 
-1906 EYNYSVKITGGKNTS
+1906 YNYSVKIAGGKNTS
-1921 SKTDVA
+1921 SKSSVSD
-1927 SGEYEVTPTAGKVTV
+1927 GDYKITPTADKVTV
-1942 TVTDKAARK
+1942 TVTDKNSPK
-1951 SYPFTIEDKGWAT
+1951 KDYKFTFTDKGWAT

-2246 WKAAVPTAAEIEAGA
+2246 WKVAVPTAAEIEAGA

-2350 KDYKYTLTNAKIAS
+2350 RDYKYTLTNAKIAS
-2364 VTKVPEA
+2364 VAKVPEA

-2409 DAEGL
+2409 DAAGL

-2497 VDVAKITAAAKPD
+2497 VDVVKITAAAKPD
-2510 TDTEKFADTGT
+2510 TETEKFADTGT
-2521 AGSEGFKAGHHTVIV
+2521 VGSEGFKAGHHTVIV

-2543 RGTEGYTAATC
+2543 KGTEGYTAATC

-2625 DFDLDT
+2625 EFDLDT

-2641 TNAINADEGTKKTI
+2641 TNAVNADEGTKKTI

-2676 DGSESTVKVEFTV
+2676 DGSESTVNVEFTV